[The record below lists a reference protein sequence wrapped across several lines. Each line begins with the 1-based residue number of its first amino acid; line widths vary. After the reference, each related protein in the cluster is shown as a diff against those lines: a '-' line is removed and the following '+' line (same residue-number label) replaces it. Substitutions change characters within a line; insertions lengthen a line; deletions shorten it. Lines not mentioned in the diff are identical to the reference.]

1 MEYVSSVIK
10 KRTNPQLFEANKIAF
25 NRFKNEFDTIVSSE
39 GQKSEESVKEFK
51 KKKGVAYIS
60 DQARYMDCRSD

>member
-25 NRFKNEFDTIVSSE
+25 IEKIFTSSQVQYGYQDE
-39 GQKSEESVKEFK
+39 
-51 KKKGVAYIS
+51 
-60 DQARYMDCRSD
+60 R